1 MPVLSSCSPGSPL
14 SSWPLSPLRRGHWR
28 PRRRSHGHQGA
39 ELDLNPG
46 PPAPRARACG
56 QTLCCEPVGPHGSLF
71 SGHTGVLLGTVLLGL
86 RQPWSPEE
94 RRCPNPPFPDF
105 GKKGCLGSCGR
116 FLSCAAVGVNGVLFS
131 PHRTGGGDPELALR
145 PGYQSPASFPQHPH
159 SEQLQHLLLSGTA
172 WGVAAEWDSGMPWT
186 DLRPSP
192 RQRPSQGGG
201 HTALGALRPLSSATR
216 SNGALSAF
224 QKPFEASR
232 SWGPPSSRPSK
243 R

>member
-1 MPVLSSCSPGSPL
+1 MPVLSSCPPGSPL

-28 PRRRSHGHQGA
+28 PRRRPHGHQGA

-56 QTLCCEPVGPHGSLF
+56 QTLCCEPVGPRGSLF

-105 GKKGCLGSCGR
+105 GKRGCLGSCGR

-131 PHRTGGGDPELALR
+131 PRIARVGVGVIQSQPSVLVTRAPPASPSILTLSSSSTCCYGGGR
-145 PGYQSPASFPQHPH
+145 
-159 SEQLQHLLLSGTA
+159 SGTRA
-172 WGVAAEWDSGMPWT
+172 CPGQTGNPHLSRDPHRVVVTQPGSSET
-186 DLRPSP
+186 TVL
-192 RQRPSQGGG
+192 G
-201 HTALGALRPLSSATR
+201 H
-216 SNGALSAF
+216 
-224 QKPFEASR
+224 QV
-232 SWGPPSSRPSK
+232 
-243 R
+243 